1 MQSPWIGAAMVLM
14 LSSGLSAQEEI
25 YSEQGEFTPGGD
37 ASANRHVIQVEQGM
51 NVEVVVTSETID
63 TTLNA
68 TLPDGETLYNDDY
81 DGLNAGFVRTMSSG
95 GALEV
100 VASTLSSGEAGPY
113 QVTAR
118 TLPPPETIEVGETVD
133 GRLGEGNA
141 SGNRYELTGQAGSRV
156 VIDLRS
162 YDFDAYLTVTN
173 ASGEE
178 TTDDDGGDEGYNSR
192 IAYRFDRDE
201 TITIAAS
208 SLGSEAGR
216 FQLSVGELSEEVAMN
231 LSGSLTSDSP
241 RGHDGTRYERHEFE
255 GEAGQT
261 VTIMLE
267 SDAFDPVLFV
277 SNPDGSNLSR
287 DDDGGQDNNSE
298 AVVNLAESGTYGIY
312 VTGFSD
318 SLGSYELT
326 ILQ

>member
-1 MQSPWIGAAMVLM
+1 MQTRLISGAALM
-14 LSSGLSAQEEI
+14 LLASGLSAQEEI
-25 YSEQGEFTPGGD
+25 YSQEGEFTADGD

-51 NVEVVVTSETID
+51 SVEVIVRSETID

-81 DGLNAGFVRTMSSG
+81 EDLNAGFVRTMSSG

-100 VASTLSSGEAGPY
+100 VASPLSSGETGSY
-113 QVTAR
+113 RVVAR
-118 TLPPPETIEVGETVD
+118 TLAAPETIEVGQTIE
-133 GRLGEGNA
+133 GRLGDSSS
-141 SGNRYELTGQAGSRV
+141 SGNRYELRGSAGSRV

-162 YDFDAYLTVTN
+162 YDFDAYLTVTSQN
-173 ASGEE
+173 GEE

-192 IAYRFDRDE
+192 IAHRFDEDGV
-201 TITIAAS
+201 ITIAAS
-208 SLGSEAGR
+208 SLGSDTGR
-216 FQLSVGELSEEVAMN
+216 YQLSVGELSEEVAM
-231 LSGSLTSDSP
+231 SFTGSLTSDSP

-277 SNPDGSNLSR
+277 SNPDGSNLTR
-287 DDDGGQDNNSE
+287 DDDGGQDSNSE
-298 AVVNLAESGTYGIY
+298 AVVGLTESGTFTIY
-312 VTGFSD
+312 ATSFSD
-318 SLGSYELT
+318 GLGSYEIT
-326 ILQ
+326 ILR

>member
-1 MQSPWIGAAMVLM
+1 MQSRLIGAAVVLL

-25 YSEQGEFTPGGD
+25 YSQEGEFTAAGN

-51 NVEVVVTSETID
+51 SVEVIVMSETID

-81 DGLNAGFVRTMSSG
+81 EGLNAGFVRTMNSG

-100 VASTLSSGEAGPY
+100 VASPLSSGETGPY
-113 QVTAR
+113 RVVAR
-118 TLPPPETIEVGETVD
+118 TLPPPATIEVGQTID
-133 GRLGEGNA
+133 ARLGDGNA
-141 SGNRYELTGQAGSRV
+141 SGDRYELRGEAGSRV

-173 ASGEE
+173 AMGEE

-192 IAYRFDRDE
+192 IAYRFDTDE

-216 FQLSVGELSEEVAMN
+216 YQLSVGALSEEVAMN
-231 LSGSLTSDSP
+231 MTGSLTSDSP

-267 SDAFDPVLFV
+267 SDAFDTVLFV
-277 SNPDGSNLSR
+277 SNPDGSNLTQ
-287 DDDGGQDNNSE
+287 DDDGGQDSNSE
-298 AVVNLAESGTYGIY
+298 AVVNLPESGTYGIY
-312 VTGFSD
+312 VTSFSD
-318 SLGSYELT
+318 GLGSYEVTVLR
-326 ILQ
+326 